1 MDAHLVAC
9 QSLAPKP
16 AMTPRPPQ
24 NDLGL
29 LLWPQTSPPANLFP
43 VPSSSPLHFSRTP
56 TCSSMQIHGT
66 PPHIRRPEEPKDGE
80 EDRQA
85 YFECSF
91 LINLI
96 RNPCSACLCI
106 KSVCLKERNTCTKG
120 NIHICGLPR
129 WLSG

>member
-16 AMTPRPPQ
+16 AMSPRPPQ

-29 LLWPQTSPPANLFP
+29 LLWPQTPPPASLFP
-43 VPSSSPLHFSRTP
+43 VPAPPLCTSAGPQHAPQCKHMGR
-56 TCSSMQIHGT
+56 
-66 PPHIRRPEEPKDGE
+66 PHIRRPEEPKDGE

-106 KSVCLKERNTCTKG
+106 NSVCLKERNTCTKG

-129 WLSG
+129 WLNG